1 MVFQVSG
8 YITFNL
14 DYWSD
19 SGEHSLITVKS
30 KIEKFITD
38 PLGLHENK
46 CFVTYEGKNFGI
58 PLSEVF
64 TYSPPSGTQLTLFK
78 N

>member
-14 DYWSD
+14 DHWSVT
-19 SGEHSLITVKS
+19 GEHSLIIVKS
-30 KIEKFITD
+30 KIERLITD
-38 PLGLHENK
+38 PLGRHEKK
-46 CFVTYEGKNFGI
+46 CFVTYEGENFGI

-64 TYSPPSGTQLTLFK
+64 TYSPPSGTQLTLF
-78 N
+78 